1 VCQKIKNFLK
11 KILKKLRKKEP
22 NVKSTVVSLG
32 TCDPL
37 TSGIQENNKNLE
49 TGKCLKMK
57 CSMCKKDA
65 CYLLYHYANDKRI
78 EFVEGRCDTHFI
90 INKKK
95 VRKNRNRIK
104 KLREGK
110 T

>member
-1 VCQKIKNFLK
+1 
-11 KILKKLRKKEP
+11 
-22 NVKSTVVSLG
+22 
-32 TCDPL
+32 
-37 TSGIQENNKNLE
+37 
-49 TGKCLKMK
+49 MK
-57 CSMCKKDA
+57 CSMCEKDA